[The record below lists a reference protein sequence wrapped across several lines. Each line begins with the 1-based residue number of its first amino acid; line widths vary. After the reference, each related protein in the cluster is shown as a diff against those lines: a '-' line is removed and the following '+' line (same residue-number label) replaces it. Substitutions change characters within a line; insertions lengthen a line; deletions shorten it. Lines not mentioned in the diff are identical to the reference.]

1 MILNMLI
8 KGSSLRQDP
17 ITKHHR
23 AIALMNQFQNNRMS
37 KVKTMMMIVCTMAS
51 TIQLEVISRYSI
63 TRKRISQLILGK
75 WATTQSTRDS
85 TSSDGLA
92 KTEKLPRRSYAAI
105 ATRETFWEGPPFR
118 KMASIKMSY
127 IS

>member
-1 MILNMLI
+1 MILSMLI
-8 KGSSLRQDP
+8 KGSSLRQGP

-63 TRKRISQLILGK
+63 TRKRISQLILVK
-75 WATTQSTRDS
+75 
-85 TSSDGLA
+85 
-92 KTEKLPRRSYAAI
+92 
-105 ATRETFWEGPPFR
+105 
-118 KMASIKMSY
+118 
-127 IS
+127 